1 MDRRSFVSGS
11 LIALA
16 APTASAIAP
25 PADAAEKDA
34 PQRARYLITVADDFV
49 VDVYHNGKVIPEA
62 KRTMLE
68 EKFGATAE
76 RVDLEVHK
84 GDWLVFNV
92 VNNRLRWGGASYFGL
107 AGCFAANEISFVSS
121 PEGGQWSA
129 CDQPKDVE
137 RFIQERGYL
146 RGRSAHPIANPW
158 DEGANMMR
166 VYAGTQWS
174 GAPIWGTSRNTWLK
188 LVVE

>member
-1 MDRRSFVSGS
+1 MDRRSFVSQS

-16 APTASAIAP
+16 VPTASALSAA
-25 PADAAEKDA
+25 ADADEKDA
-34 PQRARYLITVADDFV
+34 PPRARYLITVADDFM
-49 VDVYHNGKVIPEA
+49 VDVYHNGKLVSDA

-76 RVDLEVHK
+76 RINVEAYK

-121 PEGGQWSA
+121 PESGDWSA
-129 CDQPKDVE
+129 CDQLRDVD
-137 RFIQERGYL
+137 RFIQERTYL
-146 RGRSAHPIANPW
+146 RHRAARAIANPW